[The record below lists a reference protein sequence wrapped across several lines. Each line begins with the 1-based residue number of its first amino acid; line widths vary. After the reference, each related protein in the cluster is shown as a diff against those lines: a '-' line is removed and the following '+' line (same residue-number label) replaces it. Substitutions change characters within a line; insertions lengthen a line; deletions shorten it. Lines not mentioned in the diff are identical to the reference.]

1 MVAVSGLVAFGE
13 ATARLAP
20 RNHERLETAGE
31 LTVRTGG
38 PAANA
43 AVAAE
48 RLGTDA
54 ALITKLPDSPLG
66 RRVAGDLRRHGLDVD
81 VVWADADARQGIT
94 FVEHGGRPRGSEV
107 RYDLAGSAFRTV
119 TPDELPRGRIGN
131 AGTFFVTGV
140 TPALSGEMAE
150 LTARLLAAASDAGV
164 RTAFDVNYRSGLW
177 DADTAEGTLE
187 QLFPAVDVL
196 FVALRDARNVL
207 GLERNPRELAN
218 HLAAQWNFETV
229 VVTRGETGS
238 LALHESTIH
247 EQGIFDADTVAPI
260 AGGDAFAGAF
270 LARRLA
276 GDDVRTAQRYAAAT
290 AALKRTTP
298 GDHATVTR
306 EEVERVIEEEYEDV
320 LR

>member
-1 MVAVSGLVAFGE
+1 MVVVSELVTFGE

-20 RNHERLETAGE
+20 RDGERLETVDE
-31 LTVRTGG
+31 LTFRAGG
-38 PAANA
+38 PAANV

-66 RRVAGDLRRHGLDVD
+66 RKVAGDLRRHGLEVD
-81 VVWADADARQGIT
+81 VVWADADARQGLT
-94 FVEHGGRPRGSEV
+94 FVEHGGRPRGSAV
-107 RYDLAGSAFRTV
+107 HYDRAGSAFGTV
-119 TPDELPRGRIGN
+119 TPEELPRGRIGN

-140 TPALSGEMAE
+140 TPSLSGEMAE
-150 LTARLLAAASDAGV
+150 LTAKLLAAASDAGV

-177 DADTAEGTLE
+177 DAETAEGTLT

-196 FVALRDARNVL
+196 FVSLREARNVL
-207 GLERNPRELAN
+207 GIERNPREMAN
-218 HLAAQWNFETV
+218 HLAAEWDFETV
-229 VVTRGETGS
+229 VVTRGENGS
-238 LALHESTIH
+238 LALHDSTIH
-247 EQGIFDADTVAPI
+247 EQGIHETDTVAPI

-276 GDDVRTAQRYAAAT
+276 GDDVRTAQEYAAAT
-290 AALKRTTP
+290 AALKRTIR
-298 GDHATVTR
+298 GDQATVTQQ
-306 EEVERVIEEEYEDV
+306 EVERVMAGDDEAV